1 MAIYGKIDDCASQ
14 IQAHAGFAAGF
25 AFLKAVLGGTHPA
38 AARLNEVAEGTP
50 VRIDLLGPNGEQA
63 YAQLQHARTKPRAEQ
78 QAESHRVYADIQ
90 AVVDGE
96 ERLEVMP
103 LDGLETTLAY
113 DASRDLILY
122 KMPAEASR
130 LVMRRGVVAVLYPT
144 DAHAPLQAPDGVSR
158 PSRRIVVKVKVGDP

>member
-14 IQAHAGFAAGF
+14 IQAHPGFAAGF
-25 AFLKAVLGGTHPA
+25 AFLKAVLDGSHPA
-38 AARLNEVAEGTP
+38 AGQLKEVAEGTP
-50 VRIDLLGPNGEQA
+50 VRINLLGPDGEQA

-90 AVVDGE
+90 AVIDGDE
-96 ERLEVMP
+96 ALEVMP

-122 KMPAEASR
+122 KMPDGGSR
-130 LVMRRGVVAVLYPT
+130 LVMRRGLAAVLYPS

-158 PSRRIVVKVKVGDP
+158 PSRRIVVKVKVGGS